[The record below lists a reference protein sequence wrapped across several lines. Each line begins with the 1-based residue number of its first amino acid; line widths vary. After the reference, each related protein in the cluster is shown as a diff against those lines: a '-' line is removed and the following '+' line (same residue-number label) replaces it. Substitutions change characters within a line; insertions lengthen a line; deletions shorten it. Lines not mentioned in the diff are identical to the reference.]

1 MNLTIDPEFKNLIP
15 PLTSEEYAGLEE
27 SILAEGCRDSLVAWH
42 GILIDGHNRYEICEK
57 YGITKL
63 ATRVSELIRQGERIS
78 KEPAEAKNRYG
89 QTVRF
94 MRYRRA

>member
-1 MNLTIDPEFKNLIP
+1 MTQQKI
-15 PLTSEEYAGLEE
+15 
-27 SILAEGCRDSLVAWH
+27 ILAHLNTYGSITPMEAFQ
-42 GILIDGHNRYEICEK
+42 E

-63 ATRVSELIRQGERIS
+63 ATRVSELIRQGERIF

>member
-1 MNLTIDPEFKNLIP
+1 MTQHQLIMAHIDTF
-15 PLTSEEYAGLEE
+15 G
-27 SILAEGCRDSLVAWH
+27 SITTMEAFTE
-42 GILIDGHNRYEICEK
+42 

>member
-1 MNLTIDPEFKNLIP
+1 MTQHQLIMAHIDTF
-15 PLTSEEYAGLEE
+15 G
-27 SILAEGCRDSLVAWH
+27 SITHMEAFME
-42 GILIDGHNRYEICEK
+42 
-57 YGITKL
+57 YGITKF
-63 ATRVSELIRQGERIS
+63 ATRVSELIRQGERIC

>member
-1 MNLTIDPEFKNLIP
+1 MTQHDL
-15 PLTSEEYAGLEE
+15 
-27 SILAEGCRDSLVAWH
+27 ILAHMDTYGSISPFEAFT
-42 GILIDGHNRYEICEK
+42 E

-63 ATRVSELIRQGERIS
+63 ATRVSELIRQGERIT
-78 KEPAEAKNRYG
+78 KEPAEARNRFG

>member
-1 MNLTIDPEFKNLIP
+1 MTQHQLIMAHIDTF
-15 PLTSEEYAGLEE
+15 G
-27 SILAEGCRDSLVAWH
+27 SITPMEAFMQ
-42 GILIDGHNRYEICEK
+42 

-63 ATRVSELIRQGERIS
+63 ATRVSELIQQGERIS

>member
-1 MNLTIDPEFKNLIP
+1 MTQGKL
-15 PLTSEEYAGLEE
+15 
-27 SILAEGCRDSLVAWH
+27 ILAHLNTYGSITPMEAFQ
-42 GILIDGHNRYEICEK
+42 E

>member
-1 MNLTIDPEFKNLIP
+1 MEAFM
-15 PLTSEEYAGLEE
+15 E
-27 SILAEGCRDSLVAWH
+27 
-42 GILIDGHNRYEICEK
+42 

>member
-1 MNLTIDPEFKNLIP
+1 MTQH
-15 PLTSEEYAGLEE
+15 GL
-27 SILAEGCRDSLVAWH
+27 ILAHMDTYGSISPFEAFT
-42 GILIDGHNRYEICEK
+42 E

-63 ATRVSELIRQGERIS
+63 ATRVSELIRQGERIT
-78 KEPAEAKNRYG
+78 KEPAEARNRFG

>member
-1 MNLTIDPEFKNLIP
+1 MTQQKLIIAHLNTYGSITP
-15 PLTSEEYAGLEE
+15 MEAFSE
-27 SILAEGCRDSLVAWH
+27 
-42 GILIDGHNRYEICEK
+42 

>member
-1 MNLTIDPEFKNLIP
+1 MTQHKLIMAHIDTF
-15 PLTSEEYAGLEE
+15 G
-27 SILAEGCRDSLVAWH
+27 SITPMEAFTE
-42 GILIDGHNRYEICEK
+42 

-63 ATRVSELIRQGERIS
+63 ATRVSELIRQGERIC

>member
-1 MNLTIDPEFKNLIP
+1 MTQHDL
-15 PLTSEEYAGLEE
+15 
-27 SILAEGCRDSLVAWH
+27 ILAHMDTYGSISPFEAFT
-42 GILIDGHNRYEICEK
+42 E

-63 ATRVSELIRQGERIS
+63 ATRVSELIRQGERIT

-94 MRYRRA
+94 MRYKRA

>member
-1 MNLTIDPEFKNLIP
+1 MTQQKL
-15 PLTSEEYAGLEE
+15 
-27 SILAEGCRDSLVAWH
+27 ILAHLNTYGSITPMEAFS
-42 GILIDGHNRYEICEK
+42 E

>member
-1 MNLTIDPEFKNLIP
+1 MTQHQLIMTHIDTF
-15 PLTSEEYAGLEE
+15 G
-27 SILAEGCRDSLVAWH
+27 SITPMEAFME
-42 GILIDGHNRYEICEK
+42 

>member
-1 MNLTIDPEFKNLIP
+1 MTQHQLIMEHIDTF
-15 PLTSEEYAGLEE
+15 G
-27 SILAEGCRDSLVAWH
+27 SITPMEAFME
-42 GILIDGHNRYEICEK
+42 

>member
-1 MNLTIDPEFKNLIP
+1 MTQHQLIMAHIDTF
-15 PLTSEEYAGLEE
+15 G
-27 SILAEGCRDSLVAWH
+27 SISPMEAFME
-42 GILIDGHNRYEICEK
+42 

-63 ATRVSELIRQGERIS
+63 ATRVSELIQQGERIS